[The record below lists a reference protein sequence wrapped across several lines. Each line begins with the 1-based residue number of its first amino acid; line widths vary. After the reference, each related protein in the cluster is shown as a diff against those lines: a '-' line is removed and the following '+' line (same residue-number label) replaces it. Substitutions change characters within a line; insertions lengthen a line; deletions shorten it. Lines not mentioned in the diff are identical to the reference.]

1 MVRVLL
7 LHHCTFLCRICLDA
21 TGQSNKKNP
30 KILNKLLFPDSTLE
44 DVKKL
49 KVCIELN
56 GLRLN
61 KPRLPVELGQW
72 LPPGGLAEVNRK
84 FRMDVPTIRG
94 RAEFSGG
101 LCDRAFVKNEPK
113 GKLNYSRFLIYT
125 SIVFFFVCITSVI

>member
-1 MVRVLL
+1 M
-7 LHHCTFLCRICLDA
+7 
-21 TGQSNKKNP
+21 
-30 KILNKLLFPDSTLE
+30 FPDSTLE

-72 LPPGGLAEVNRK
+72 LPSGGLAEVNRK
-84 FRMDVPTIRG
+84 FRMDVPAVRG

-101 LCDRAFVKNEPK
+101 LCERAFVKREEPK
-113 GKLNYSRFLIYT
+113 GKLNYSRFLFI
-125 SIVFFFVCITSVI
+125 FLMCFFVYIIAVIE